1 MDLICVELLG
11 VDLFGELIQLH
22 LGQPLSADLPA
33 PSSLCRHA
41 RIDYVTAD
49 RAGTL
54 AESPPAVHTELPGG
68 TRLGHRRLREIG
80 ETAPLH
86 GTNRDYLS
94 VVHAIGVAPEPVNA
108 AVEAFLDTNRWLV
121 TA

>member
-1 MDLICVELLG
+1 
-11 VDLFGELIQLH
+11 
-22 LGQPLSADLPA
+22 
-33 PSSLCRHA
+33 LCRHA
-41 RIDYVTAD
+41 RIDYVTAE

-68 TRLGHRRLREIG
+68 TFLGHRRLREIG

-94 VVHAIGVAPEPVNA
+94 VVHAIGEAPEPVNA
-108 AVEAFLDTNRWLV
+108 AVEIFLDTNRWLV